1 MTNEERDTLH
11 NRISQLTRSVNR
23 LLDDAVALENEHG
36 DVISKVRCDRSSA
49 ANLVHYLAVRR
60 HDIRE
65 LQYELHVHGLSSLG
79 RMEAYVVPT
88 LLAVQAVLDRIAG
101 KLGRQHRWGE
111 LRQAFDHNRSLL
123 GRNTDALFGPPRED
137 RKVRIMA
144 TMLSE
149 CADRYESVR
158 ELVAAGMDV
167 MRINCAKD
175 SPERWGRMIDHLR
188 RAERELGRSCKIQ
201 MDLAGPNPR
210 TGPLVR
216 GANVVR
222 WRPRFDAFGRPSR
235 PASIYITRTG
245 IRPKAADAAL
255 PVDDDAL
262 RQLRGGDVLR
272 VVDTRG
278 GVQDLLVTESES
290 GGHWAEATE
299 EAFVEPGAALEIVR
313 NDETVYRGAVG
324 SLPRQAK
331 ECTYRIGVGDLLVMT
346 SSEIPGHPPR
356 RNEDGEVIEP
366 ASVGCTLP
374 EIFREV
380 KAGERFYYDDGE
392 MGAVIRE
399 VREEEILLEVTDA
412 RGGSAKIKSEKGVNF
427 PSADCTHLP
436 SLTAKDIDDLA
447 FAAEHADIV
456 GQSFVRGVADVES
469 LIEELGRLGASSTGI
484 VLKIETKRAFEG
496 LPELLLAGMRHP
508 PLGIM
513 VARGDMGVEL
523 GFGRMS
529 EVQEEILWL
538 CEAAH
543 VPVIWATQVLES
555 LAKKGLPTR
564 AEVTDAAMSGR
575 AECVMLNKGEHL
587 VETLEF
593 LSDIL
598 RRMEGHQQKKL
609 STMRKLSIS
618 AMREK
623 T

>member
-1 MTNEERDTLH
+1 MTSETPEKGHDSVSHL
-11 NRISQLTRSVNR
+11 ISSVKR
-23 LLDDAVALENEHG
+23 LLDDAVALEDEHG
-36 DVISKVRCDRSSA
+36 GAISRVRCDRVSA

-65 LQYELHVHGLSSLG
+65 LQYDLHVHGLSSLG

-88 LLAVQAVLDRIAG
+88 LRAVLGVLDQIAG
-101 KLGRQHRWGE
+101 NVDRRHNSGE
-111 LRQAFDHNRSLL
+111 LQRAFDHNRSLL
-123 GRNTDALFGPPRED
+123 GQNTDALFGPPPDD

-158 ELVAAGMDV
+158 GLVAAGMDV
-167 MRINCAKD
+167 MRINCSKD
-175 SPERWGRMIDHLR
+175 SPESWSRMIEHLR

-210 TGPLVR
+210 TGHLER
-216 GANVVR
+216 GANVIR
-222 WRPRFDAFGRPSR
+222 WRPDLDAFGRISR
-235 PASIYITRTG
+235 PAIIYLTTTG
-245 IRPKAADAAL
+245 VTPKAADAAL
-255 PVDDDAL
+255 PVDDDLL
-262 RQLRGGDVLR
+262 RHLRTGDDLR
-272 VVDTRG
+272 VTDTRG
-278 GVQDLLVTESES
+278 RVQHLTVTEGES
-290 GGHWAEATE
+290 DGRWAEATE
-299 EAFVEPGAALEIVR
+299 GAFVEPGAAVEIAR
-313 NDETVYRGAVG
+313 NDEPVYGGVVGSVPRGAD
-324 SLPRQAK
+324 
-331 ECTYRIGVGDLLVMT
+331 ECTYRIGVGDQLVIT
-346 SSEIPGHPPR
+346 SSDILGHPPR
-356 RNEDGEVIEP
+356 RNEDGDVIVP
-366 ASVGCTLP
+366 ASIGCTLP

-380 KAGERFYYDDGE
+380 TVGERFYYDDGE
-392 MGAVIRE
+392 LGAVVLE
-399 VREEEILLEVTDA
+399 VREQEILLEVTNA

-427 PSADCTHLP
+427 PAADFTDLP
-436 SLTAKDIDDLA
+436 SLTEKDLDDLA

-469 LIEELGRLGASSTGI
+469 LIEELDRLDAASTGI
-484 VLKIETKRAFEG
+484 VLKIETRRAFEV

-543 VPVIWATQVLES
+543 VPLIWATQVLES

-564 AEVTDAAMSGR
+564 AEVTDAAMGGR

-598 RRMEGHQQKKL
+598 RRMEGHQQKKI

-618 AMREK
+618 EMREK
-623 T
+623 R